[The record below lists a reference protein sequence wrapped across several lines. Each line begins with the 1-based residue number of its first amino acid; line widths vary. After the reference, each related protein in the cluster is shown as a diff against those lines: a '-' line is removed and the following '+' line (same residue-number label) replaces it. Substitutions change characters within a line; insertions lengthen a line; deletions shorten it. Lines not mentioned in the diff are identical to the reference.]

1 MSVIGIRQRKENI
14 YSKNMKLLMKKI
26 RLLLIALVAGLAIAA
41 TFPMISTNDGEG
53 AIFMD
58 VKGKKFDEVLTQ
70 FKGKV
75 VYIDFW
81 ASWCGPCIGQMPYSA
96 KLHEKYKD
104 KDVAFLYISFDYT
117 KEAWKRGVEKYKIKG
132 YHWMPDKKQ
141 MREIMKRFR
150 VKGIPRYMLVSK
162 KGEILTDDFLRPSSK
177 RVPRYFDKALNLE

>member
-1 MSVIGIRQRKENI
+1 
-14 YSKNMKLLMKKI
+14 MKKT
-26 RLLLIALVAGLAIAA
+26 RLLLIALLAGLTIAA
-41 TFPMISTNDGEG
+41 TFPVISINDDGEG
-53 AIFMD
+53 AIFMN

-75 VYIDFW
+75 VYVDFW
-81 ASWCGPCIGQMPYSA
+81 ATWCGPCIGQMPYSA
-96 KLHEKYKD
+96 KLHEKYKG

-117 KEAWKRGVEKYKIKG
+117 EEAWKQGVEKYKIKG

-141 MREIMKRFR
+141 MREIMKRFK

-162 KGEILTDDFLRPSSK
+162 KGEMLTDDFLRPSSK